1 MLWVMGYGFRKERMK
16 KEKKNCG
23 FKGRGNNYLKLWEFF
38 YMVELI
44 L

>member
-1 MLWVMGYGFRKERMK
+1 MLWVMGFRKERMKK

-23 FKGRGNNYLKLWEFF
+23 FKGRGNNYLKKLWEFF